1 MTEQKRTGS
10 TRAAVPVSIRSARRT
25 RKVSAAI
32 AGTAIAA
39 FAAVGLAQPFIAA
52 PEATAALSD
61 KPSLAQISAAQS
73 QQFKV
78 DTAVESDQEEKQS
91 KQQKQDAK
99 PAQITRGG
107 GVEVELK
114 PEPKPEPV
122 TPSGNSSDDDSS
134 AGNDSSGGDAGGSA
148 SYPQGGSYDAGSVQ
162 AIAQDVLAAN
172 GQADQWG
179 CFEAIIGQ
187 ESGWD
192 PYATNP
198 SSGAYGIPQALPGE
212 KMASAG
218 ADWQTNPAT
227 QIKWAL
233 GYMNG
238 RYGSPCG
245 AYDFKFT
252 QGNGWY

>member
-32 AGTAIAA
+32 AGTAVAA

-73 QQFKV
+73 QQFRV
-78 DTAVESDQEEKQS
+78 DVAGESAEH
-91 KQQKQDAK
+91 DAR
-99 PAQITRGG
+99 PAQITRSG

-114 PEPKPEPV
+114 PEAKPEPA
-122 TPSGNSSDDDSS
+122 TPSGNSSNDDSS
-134 AGNDSSGGDAGGSA
+134 AGNDSNGGDAGGSA

-162 AIAQDVLAAN
+162 AIAKDVLAAN

-252 QGNGWY
+252 QGHGWY